1 MRTTLRYNRVVL
13 KLSGEALSGEEHPFD
28 HERLLG
34 LAQAIHQ
41 AVQEGIQLGI
51 VLGAGNIFRARS
63 ANLEVVERVTADHV
77 GMLGTL
83 MNAAILR
90 DYLRAEGL
98 KARIFSPREH
108 VPLSRPF
115 ARDQALPLL
124 QSGHVL
130 ILAGGTGNPYFTTD
144 SAAALRALELGADAL
159 LKGTQVD
166 GVYDKDPHRY
176 PDARRFPRLTY
187 EEAIA
192 RRLRVMDLTAITLC
206 AEGNL
211 PVVVFDISHPD
222 NLLRLLRGGELGTR
236 IAKESS
242 S

>member
-1 MRTTLRYNRVVL
+1 LRYTRVVL
-13 KLSGEALSGEEHPFD
+13 KLSGEALGGEGEPFD
-28 HERLLG
+28 HARLLG
-34 LAQAIHQ
+34 LAQVIHQ
-41 AVQEGIQLGI
+41 VVQEGVQLGI

-77 GMLGTL
+77 GMLGTI

-90 DYLRAEGL
+90 DYLRAEGI
-98 KARIFSPREH
+98 KARILSPRDLA
-108 VPLSRPF
+108 PLSRLF

-166 GVYDKDPHRY
+166 GVYDKDPHLY
-176 PDARRFPRLTY
+176 PDAQRFPHLSY

-206 AEGNL
+206 AEGAL
-211 PVVVFDISHPD
+211 PVVVFDISCPD
-222 NLLRLLRGGELGTR
+222 NLLRLLRGEELGTR